1 MRVKFGVVGL
11 CVAAIALT
19 ALGAPPVDA
28 AQNQKK
34 KAAATNRVATKAPP
48 PRTRI
53 TVERRSFL
61 DAGTAGAAG
70 RAQVHGLCC
79 PAVHVPKRDHRE
91 PGWRIPVT
99 VAGTVRSAKP
109 VQSLALALVG
119 AHARLVATARDWAA
133 QFN

>member
-11 CVAAIALT
+11 CVAAIAFT

-34 KAAATNRVATKAPP
+34 KAAATNRVAAKAPP

-61 DAGTAGAAG
+61 DAGTEVQPGERKFTDYAVPPYMSPSGIIENRAGVF
-70 RAQVHGLCC
+70 RSPL
-79 PAVHVPKRDHRE
+79 
-91 PGWRIPVT
+91 PGPFDLPSRYNPWP
-99 VAGTVRSAKP
+99 
-109 VQSLALALVG
+109 
-119 AHARLVATARDWAA
+119 W
-133 QFN
+133 NW

>member
-61 DAGTAGAAG
+61 DAGT
-70 RAQVHGLCC
+70 QVQPGERKFTDYAV
-79 PAVHVPKRDHRE
+79 PPVHVPKRRSSRTGLAYSGHRC
-91 PGWRIPVT
+91 RDRSICQ
-99 VAGTVRSAKP
+99 AGTIPGPGTGRRAC
-109 VQSLALALVG
+109 AL
-119 AHARLVATARDWAA
+119 
-133 QFN
+133 